1 MPRALTPRAVLESQR
16 ENSGDVFLVLLTI
29 YLKGDPAEDIRVV
42 NNVED
47 VVSRGNKFLA
57 CPFGIALPDDLEY
70 ASTSA
75 RLTLDNV
82 DPAIWQ
88 GVRLLGFAPDV
99 GIEVVLASEPDN
111 VVLSTVGLKLRE
123 ASATKSTVTGT
134 LVPDTIWQS
143 GYPEG
148 DFDPPQNP
156 GMFAS

>member
-1 MPRALTPRAVLESQR
+1 MPRSLTSRAVLEAQR
-16 ENSGDVFLVLLTI
+16 ENSSDPFLVLLTI
-29 YLKGDPAEDIRVV
+29 HLGGAPEDDIRVV
-42 NNVED
+42 NNTED
-47 VVSRGNKFLA
+47 VTSRGNLFIA
-57 CPFGIALPDDLEY
+57 CPFGVALPDDMEY

-99 GIEVVLASEPDN
+99 SIELIVASEPDN

-123 ASATKSTVTGT
+123 ASATKSTISGT
-134 LVPDTIWQS
+134 LIPDTIWQA